1 MNLKKDPLMSAIS
14 EELWLPSIEKEID
27 RYTKK
32 LVSRMPRYGFTET
45 YNEIFQD
52 LNTPGFEHETVFER
66 TYSQLYSTSFD
77 DGFT

>member
-52 LNTPGFEHETVFER
+52 FYKYSFED
-66 TYSQLYSTSFD
+66 TSKEMHPYYPYPIKHRES
-77 DGFT
+77 